1 MVESKTQPGGVRG
14 WKQRR
19 DGQGWRSG
27 VWGGSENMGQPGLL
41 SALQTAGD
49 RPEASAGPGGRRP
62 LLSFA
67 PCVRSKTN
75 IPETEM
81 GPAVPQTAELARWG
95 QNWGRVQGGESVS
108 LALSTREKPCR
119 AISSVSLTHHH
130 PPPAAPS
137 TPTGSPSPCQFPDTL
152 LLANSPGKDNSLL
165 R

>member
-1 MVESKTQPGGVRG
+1 
-14 WKQRR
+14 
-19 DGQGWRSG
+19 
-27 VWGGSENMGQPGLL
+27 MGQPGLL

-95 QNWGRVQGGESVS
+95 QNW
-108 LALSTREKPCR
+108 AL
-119 AISSVSLTHHH
+119 
-130 PPPAAPS
+130 
-137 TPTGSPSPCQFPDTL
+137 G
-152 LLANSPGKDNSLL
+152 GKDVKTKSA
-165 R
+165 RAGGGAGDGRAHRDHRAGDVPA